1 MFNEGNQ
8 IYNFISGSCSG
19 TVINYGSGSGST
31 PLLPGLQHHYLPP
44 RPGAHAGWLAGS
56 ELVSQWRRLVPG
68 FHSRGAGATCC
79 VDDARNVIRIDSAD
93 VNDAQLLS
101 GSIVVGLTEADAST
115 DEFFTAAR
123 NVCGN
128 DSGLIVIVYPVIT
141 AGGRGERVTVVFST
155 QDSLLQPCSQPGVT
169 WLNLPWPEALDR
181 LGFSEEEKSELWSD
195 KEEGENSRCL
205 WTARLFPCSRS
216 GRRISMK
223 EAAARV
229 DIATVLSERRLLHK
243 KIVSSCLMTGA
254 QLPGNSKYLRLFEL
268 SVEEGWSRDL
278 LAALDSAALRLAAP
292 LTDSRDTVGAGAERS
307 SQLAR
312 ILAMTADLLGSM
324 AAGLGGLRSGPAR
337 NPAFGAGL
345 RMLEAGQLAEGLSA
359 WSRVRDEGG
368 WLDTAARLVRAARH
382 YEGGVQL
389 LIRQTVMSAQAQV
402 RVNLDPLLADQTDRR
417 RPPLG
422 VPVIVRCP
430 ARLDLS
436 GGWTDTPPICYELG
450 GQVVD
455 LAITL
460 DGVKPI
466 GCRAVRIPELRVEI
480 VLPGGGG
487 GGGEDED
494 DEAEKEV
501 LLHISNLTDM
511 ADHCNPVARGALV
524 KCCLL
529 AAGLIHLG
537 EEDKTTVTLASQ
549 LEQRLGSG
557 LRLELWSDLPQAGWK
572 KPGCFF

>member
-1 MFNEGNQ
+1 
-8 IYNFISGSCSG
+8 
-19 TVINYGSGSGST
+19 
-31 PLLPGLQHHYLPP
+31 
-44 RPGAHAGWLAGS
+44 
-56 ELVSQWRRLVPG
+56 
-68 FHSRGAGATCC
+68 
-79 VDDARNVIRIDSAD
+79 
-93 VNDAQLLS
+93 
-101 GSIVVGLTEADAST
+101 
-115 DEFFTAAR
+115 
-123 NVCGN
+123 
-128 DSGLIVIVYPVIT
+128 
-141 AGGRGERVTVVFST
+141 
-155 QDSLLQPCSQPGVT
+155 
-169 WLNLPWPEALDR
+169 
-181 LGFSEEEKSELWSD
+181 
-195 KEEGENSRCL
+195 
-205 WTARLFPCSRS
+205 
-216 GRRISMK
+216 
-223 EAAARV
+223 
-229 DIATVLSERRLLHK
+229 
-243 KIVSSCLMTGA
+243 
-254 QLPGNSKYLRLFEL
+254 
-268 SVEEGWSRDL
+268 
-278 LAALDSAALRLAAP
+278 
-292 LTDSRDTVGAGAERS
+292 
-307 SQLAR
+307 
-312 ILAMTADLLGSM
+312 MTADLLGSM

-345 RMLEAGQLAEGLSA
+345 RLLEAGRLAEGLAA

-402 RVNLDPLLADQTDRR
+402 RVNLDLSADQTDRQ

-480 VLPGGGG
+480 VLPGEGGG
-487 GGGEDED
+487 GGGDDED

-529 AAGLIHLG
+529 AAGLIRLG

-557 LRLELWSDLPQAGWK
+557 LRLELWSDLPQAVLEK
-572 KPGCFF
+572 TRVFI

>member
-1 MFNEGNQ
+1 M
-8 IYNFISGSCSG
+8 
-19 TVINYGSGSGST
+19 
-31 PLLPGLQHHYLPP
+31 
-44 RPGAHAGWLAGS
+44 
-56 ELVSQWRRLVPG
+56 
-68 FHSRGAGATCC
+68 
-79 VDDARNVIRIDSAD
+79 D
-93 VNDAQLLS
+93 VNAAQVPP
-101 GSIVVGLTEADAST
+101 GSIVIGLTEADAST
-115 DEFFTAAR
+115 EGFFTAAR
-123 NVCGN
+123 NFCGN
-128 DSGLIVIVYPVIT
+128 DSGLIVIVYPVIL
-141 AGGRGERVTVVFST
+141 AGGCCGRVTVVFST

-181 LGFSEEEKSELWSD
+181 LGFSAKEKSELWSD
-195 KEEGENSRCL
+195 QEEGETTRCL
-205 WTARLFPCSRS
+205 WTARLFPGSRS
-216 GRRISMK
+216 GGRRISMK
-223 EAAARV
+223 EAAAAV
-229 DIATVLSERRLLHK
+229 DIATVLSERRLFHK

-254 QLPGNSKYLRLFEL
+254 QLPGNSKYLRLFDL

-292 LTDSRDTVGAGAERS
+292 LADSRDAIASGAERS

-345 RMLEAGQLAEGLSA
+345 RLLEAGRLAEGLAA

-402 RVNLDPLLADQTDRR
+402 RVNLDLSADQTDRR
-417 RPPLG
+417 PPPLG

-466 GCRAVRIPELRVEI
+466 GCRAVRIPELRIEI

-487 GGGEDED
+487 GGGENED

-501 LLHISNLTDM
+501 LLHICNLTDM

-524 KCCLL
+524 KCGLL

-537 EEDKTTVTLASQ
+537 EEDKTSLTLASQ

-557 LRLELWSDLPQAGWK
+557 LRLELWSDLPQGSGLGTSSILAGAVVAACWTAAAASYTRSDLVHAVLVVEQLLTTGGGWQDQVGGLH
-572 KPGCFF
+572 PGLSLGTSRPDRQVVVTTQHWDASEQFLAALGKSEHLGVLY

>member
-1 MFNEGNQ
+1 M
-8 IYNFISGSCSG
+8 
-19 TVINYGSGSGST
+19 
-31 PLLPGLQHHYLPP
+31 
-44 RPGAHAGWLAGS
+44 
-56 ELVSQWRRLVPG
+56 
-68 FHSRGAGATCC
+68 
-79 VDDARNVIRIDSAD
+79 
-93 VNDAQLLS
+93 NDAQLPP
-101 GSIVVGLTEADAST
+101 GSIVVGLTEAEAST
-115 DEFFTAAR
+115 NEFFTAAR

-128 DSGLIVIVYPVIT
+128 DSGFIVIVYPVIL
-141 AGGRGERVTVVFST
+141 AGGCCDRVTVVFST

-169 WLNLPWPEALDR
+169 YLNLPWPEALDR
-181 LGFSEEEKSELWSD
+181 LEFSEQEKSELWSD
-195 KEEGENSRCL
+195 KEREETSRCL

-216 GRRISMK
+216 GGRRISMK
-223 EAAARV
+223 EAAATV

-243 KIVSSCLMTGA
+243 KIVSRCLMTGA
-254 QLPGNSKYLRLFEL
+254 QLPGNSKYLRLFDL

-292 LTDSRDTVGAGAERS
+292 LADSLDTIGAGAERS

-324 AAGLGGLRSGPAR
+324 ADGLGGLRSGPAR

-345 RMLEAGQLAEGLSA
+345 RMLEAGQLAEGLAA

-402 RVNLDPLLADQTDRR
+402 RVNLDLSADQTDRQ

-480 VLPGGGG
+480 VLPGEGGG
-487 GGGEDED
+487 GGGDDED

-529 AAGLIHLG
+529 AAGLIRLG

-557 LRLELWSDLPQAGWK
+557 LRLELWSDLPQAVLEK
-572 KPGCFF
+572 TRVFI